1 MEEEEVRLPKK
12 GSESPFDEGVVVG
25 IDLGTSNSVLAFW
38 HLDKDRVK
46 VLKDSRGIRTTPSI
60 VRWAANG
67 PEAIGASALD
77 ADSSGKISV
86 QNSSSYT
93 IRCVKRIIGK
103 RFDDQSVQEIK
114 SSLPFEVAA
123 GGIEDKE
130 AGIRLATAANDANP
144 IWISPIDVSATII
157 SDLKGRAEEYLR
169 RARRFKAMS
178 SAPKSITKA
187 VVGVPVYFTESQR
200 LATRSALIKAGFTDV
215 AIMAESTAAAVA
227 YGLFVT
233 GKKNVLVFDAGGG
246 TTDVTLMHI
255 DDGKFST
262 IATTGDNQLGGEDM
276 DTAIVGLVQQKV
288 ADLGLNSSPDYLSP
302 MNSYLRAKCSDAR
315 VRLSTDLAVDVKLRI
330 NKAEGGEMEVKININ
345 RGEFEEAIAPLVARA
360 RDLVVSVLDKKCLGS
375 SNQRGD
381 GRQMSDDKI
390 FVDEVVLVGGASRT
404 PALREML
411 RNVFPHLPD
420 LCTSIDA
427 HTSVAEGLAIRGA
440 IAAQVTPD
448 VLRHCLMTDV
458 LPMDIGVEIFVDGEA
473 KIDGFHNEIEDDK
486 GSRDDSGGYMDVVL
500 PKNTKLPASS
510 LRSFRCESPNQ
521 AGVSI
526 DLFEGNEE
534 RARENDYV
542 GRFTFMI
549 SRRCCSKEVKD
560 KQLAGQEND
569 MKNSDSMIKSFE
581 YSECEHPREV
591 LLRFTMTETRF
602 LSVEIVDDDFDGD
615 FSKKNTGVT
624 SEQKMRE
631 TFLLATIIILAILY
645 ITLRVTAK
653 SKLES
658 EFAEVEV
665 GFNKNQREL

>member
-1 MEEEEVRLPKK
+1 
-12 GSESPFDEGVVVG
+12 
-25 IDLGTSNSVLAFW
+25 
-38 HLDKDRVK
+38 
-46 VLKDSRGIRTTPSI
+46 
-60 VRWAANG
+60 
-67 PEAIGASALD
+67 
-77 ADSSGKISV
+77 
-86 QNSSSYT
+86 
-93 IRCVKRIIGK
+93 
-103 RFDDQSVQEIK
+103 
-114 SSLPFEVAA
+114 
-123 GGIEDKE
+123 
-130 AGIRLATAANDANP
+130 
-144 IWISPIDVSATII
+144 
-157 SDLKGRAEEYLR
+157 
-169 RARRFKAMS
+169 
-178 SAPKSITKA
+178 
-187 VVGVPVYFTESQR
+187 
-200 LATRSALIKAGFTDV
+200 
-215 AIMAESTAAAVA
+215 
-227 YGLFVT
+227 
-233 GKKNVLVFDAGGG
+233 
-246 TTDVTLMHI
+246 
-255 DDGKFST
+255 
-262 IATTGDNQLGGEDM
+262 
-276 DTAIVGLVQQKV
+276 
-288 ADLGLNSSPDYLSP
+288 
-302 MNSYLRAKCSDAR
+302 
-315 VRLSTDLAVDVKLRI
+315 
-330 NKAEGGEMEVKININ
+330 
-345 RGEFEEAIAPLVARA
+345 
-360 RDLVVSVLDKKCLGS
+360 
-375 SNQRGD
+375 
-381 GRQMSDDKI
+381 
-390 FVDEVVLVGGASRT
+390 
-404 PALREML
+404 
-411 RNVFPHLPD
+411 
-420 LCTSIDA
+420 
-427 HTSVAEGLAIRGA
+427 
-440 IAAQVTPD
+440 
-448 VLRHCLMTDV
+448 MTDV

-526 DLFEGNEE
+526 DLFEGNEQ

-569 MKNSDSMIKSFE
+569 MKNFDSMIKSFE